1 MNLGGYYGIEEADA
15 VNEYRPAGYAWSTTV
30 QDNPAVTLHLME
42 DQSYWRYDSLVN
54 EPINSPMLLDVY
66 GTGYFFSLNN
76 SYLSSLFRELGQN
89 TPVEYDYRGLQN
101 RTPLETLF
109 GVKYALCAPDST
121 GALPALFDSQAVQAA
136 EIGGSTV
143 AVYPNTAALPIG
155 YTAQNQISRETYD
168 ALTRCK
174 SRMPCW
180 TA

>member
-1 MNLGGYYGIEEADA
+1 M
-15 VNEYRPAGYAWSTTV
+15 
-30 QDNPAVTLHLME
+30 
-42 DQSYWRYDSLVN
+42 
-54 EPINSPMLLDVY
+54 
-66 GTGYFFSLNN
+66 
-76 SYLSSLFRELGQN
+76 
-89 TPVEYDYRGLQN
+89 EYDYRGLQN

-136 EIGGSTV
+136 EIGGSAV

-155 YTAQNQISRETYD
+155 YTTQNQISRETYD
-168 ALTRCK
+168 ALTPLQ